1 MPLAIGAPAPD
12 FRLTSQT
19 RDEIALEDLKGKTS
33 MIVFMPYPHTP
44 TCESETCEIRD
55 NWDSLKRLD
64 ANVIMITTHAIPT
77 NRDWAEQLGVGF
89 PILSD
94 YWPHGAVSRAYDTFD
109 EKFGYAKRTTY
120 ILDPLSVIRD
130 VVASEALRE
139 ARPFSAYLP
148 ALASAGAWAPNR

>member
-1 MPLAIGAPAPD
+1 MPLAIGTPAPD
-12 FRLTSQT
+12 FRLMSHN
-19 RDEIALEDLKGKTS
+19 RDEISLEDLKGKQS

-55 NWDSLKRLD
+55 NWESFERLD
-64 ANVIMITTHAIPT
+64 VNVAMITTHAIPT
-77 NRDWAEQLGVGF
+77 NRDWAEELGVGF

-109 EKFGYAKRTTY
+109 ETFGYAKRTTY
-120 ILDPLSVIRD
+120 ILDAQSVIRD
-130 VVASEALRE
+130 VVASDALRE

-148 ALASAGAWAPNR
+148 ALESAG